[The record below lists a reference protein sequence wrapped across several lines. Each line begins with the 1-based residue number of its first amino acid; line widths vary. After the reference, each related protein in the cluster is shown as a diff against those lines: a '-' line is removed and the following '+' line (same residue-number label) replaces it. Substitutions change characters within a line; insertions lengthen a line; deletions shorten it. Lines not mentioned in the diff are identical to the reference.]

1 MRNLRGLSLALL
13 GVVAFGFLA
22 VTGGYAWYLRS
33 DGYRARCEERLSARI
48 GGLPVEIRRIV
59 PRSHGALEFQAIRI
73 WLPQRRGEAA
83 FCEQALRTATPTAEN
98 PAGYELL
105 LHGGHSEISTRT
117 WLREDYRRML
127 ESGLRPGF
135 DPAGPRRV
143 ALSGMDLALER
154 GQFRIVLGDASGV
167 IDFTDPNLGRA
178 AITAPQLNG
187 YRPSKPVQ
195 LYSEFSQ
202 RDDGI
207 RLDRVELEVPELPV
221 GVLGLEKLTGLK
233 LHSGSFRGRL
243 TYRELDDHHELTIR
257 GVAQEWS
264 LAECSAGLG
273 PTPWRGSAPQIELE
287 ELTLVDGAVERVQFH
302 GVLAGVMLGD
312 VLAPWGLSS
321 VGGELEL
328 RVEQADLSANGIE
341 RLVLAGQ
348 CDRLALE
355 NASRAVGWGLLS
367 GSARVVIRD
376 LTIVQN
382 HLRALDAEL
391 RVEPRVDEPNWIERN
406 LLLEALSRVL
416 GLRLPEWLMALLAQL
431 PERLEYTQL
440 GVRLEVQDEV
450 LHIFGTHGPRDKT
463 ILTLRV
469 NGQELPAVFEP
480 ESPIDLRGTC
490 EEWRGRLADYLSERW
505 ELLNPADV
513 WHWLTRMKPAAT
525 SGPTGNH
532 SPE

>member
-1 MRNLRGLSLALL
+1 MRNVRGLSLALL
-13 GVVAFGFLA
+13 AVVAFGFLA
-22 VTGGYAWYLRS
+22 ITGGQAWYLRS
-33 DGYRARCEERLSARI
+33 AGYRASCEATLSERI
-48 GGLPVEIRRIV
+48 GGLPVEIGRIL
-59 PRSHGALEFQAIRI
+59 PRPHGALEFQAVRI

-83 FCEQALRTATPTAEN
+83 FCEQALRTSTPMAEN

-105 LHGGHSEISTRT
+105 LHGGHSEVSTRT

-143 ALSGMDLALER
+143 ALSGMDLAIER
-154 GQFRIVLGDASGV
+154 GQFRIVLGDASGML
-167 IDFTDPNLGRA
+167 DFTDPNLGRA
-178 AITAPQLNG
+178 ALTAPKLNG
-187 YRPSKPVQ
+187 HRPSKPVE
-195 LYSEFSQ
+195 LYSEFTPCEG
-202 RDDGI
+202 GI
-207 RLDRVELEVPELPV
+207 RLDRVELDVPELPV
-221 GVLGLEKLTGLK
+221 GVLGLEALTGLK

-257 GVAQEWS
+257 GAAQEWS
-264 LAECSAGLG
+264 LVECTGGLV

-287 ELTLVDGAVERVQFH
+287 ELTLVDGAVERVRFH
-302 GVLAGVMLGD
+302 GVLTGVMLGD
-312 VLAPWGLSS
+312 VLAPWGLGG

-328 RVEQADLSANGIE
+328 RVEQAELSADGIE
-341 RLVLAGQ
+341 RLVLSGQ

-355 NASRAVGWGLLS
+355 SAARAVGWGLLS

-376 LTIVQN
+376 LTVVQN

-391 RVEPRVDEPNWIERN
+391 RVEPAAGELNWIERN

-416 GLRLPEWLMALLAQL
+416 GLRLPDWLTGLLAQL

-440 GVRLEVQDEV
+440 GVRLEAQDEV
-450 LHIFGTHGPRDKT
+450 LHIFGTHGPREKT

-469 NGQELPAVFEP
+469 NGQELAAVLEP

-490 EEWRGRLADYLSERW
+490 EEWRSRLADYLGERW
-505 ELLNPADV
+505 EALTPVDA

-525 SGPTGNH
+525 SGPAGDQR
-532 SPE
+532 PE